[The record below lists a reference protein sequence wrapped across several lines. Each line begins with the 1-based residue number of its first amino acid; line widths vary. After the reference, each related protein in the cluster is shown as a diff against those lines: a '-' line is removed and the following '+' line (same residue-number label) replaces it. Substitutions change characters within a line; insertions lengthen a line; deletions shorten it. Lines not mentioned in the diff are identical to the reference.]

1 MEFQK
6 MHENPDVLHVGTCQN
21 RSYFLPKAPEDG
33 EESTRVCLLNGTWS
47 FRYFDSFLDVFP
59 EGSEGEICFDE
70 EDMDEIEVQSC
81 WQNAGYDR
89 HQYTNVRYPFP
100 YDPPCAGREPLRP
113 LSAPLLHER
122 GRPDAENLFEL

>member
-70 EDMDEIEVQSC
+70 GDMDEIEVPSC
-81 WQNAGYDR
+81 WQNAGYDPSTR
-89 HQYTNVRYPFP
+89 T
-100 YDPPCAGREPLRP
+100 CAIRSRMTRRMCRTRTPAVFICAA
-113 LSAPLLHER
+113 SA
-122 GRPDAENLFEL
+122 

>member
-70 EDMDEIEVQSC
+70 EDMDEIEVPSC

-100 YDPPCAGREPLRP
+100 YDRRMCGREPLRS

>member
-70 EDMDEIEVQSC
+70 EDMDEIEVPSC

-100 YDPPCAGREPLRP
+100 YDPPYVPDENPCC
-113 LSAPLLHER
+113 LLYTS
-122 GRPDAENLFEL
+122 DAADEL